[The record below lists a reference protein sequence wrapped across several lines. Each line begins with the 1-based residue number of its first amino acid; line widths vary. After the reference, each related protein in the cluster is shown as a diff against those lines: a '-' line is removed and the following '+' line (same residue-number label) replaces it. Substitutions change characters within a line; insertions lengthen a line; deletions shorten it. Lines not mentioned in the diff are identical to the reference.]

1 VFFSAASLALLDG
14 TAPAAPND
22 ARPRVITPNEFEGTD
37 VERINLAIAAAAE
50 AGCRVVIP
58 RDNLRG
64 QQRRDVWLID
74 SAILLRSHTTLEL
87 DNCRIKLSDRCRD
100 NVLRSANC
108 GPGVT
113 DIQPL
118 GDIHIRRIGRAVLEG
133 ADRPRATGDSGK
145 TIGARTYGTDAGVA
159 GESQSGDWRN
169 IGILLAFVERF
180 SIQNVAV
187 HDSHCW
193 AISLERCAHG
203 TLRDIDFQS
212 SGFKIIDGERRT
224 ILNQD
229 GIDLRLGCHD
239 ILIENIGGY
248 TGDDLIALTAIPSAE
263 SVAGRT
269 GSTMASSAK
278 DRGQGR
284 DDIRQVILRNV
295 KGYCR
300 GGHHIVRLLNTSGVR
315 MYDIMVEGLID
326 TSPPELQC
334 RAAVKIGDHNY
345 GGGIAPLGDTSRILV
360 HNVISK
366 AKYPILIGGSL
377 ADSILSNIVQHGSAE
392 EAVTVASG
400 PQNLRN
406 VTITNVCVVKDAG
419 SLHIPSGV
427 QRGGR

>member
-1 VFFSAASLALLDG
+1 M
-14 TAPAAPND
+14 
-22 ARPRVITPNEFEGTD
+22 
-37 VERINLAIAAAAE
+37 
-50 AGCRVVIP
+50 
-58 RDNLRG
+58 
-64 QQRRDVWLID
+64 
-74 SAILLRSHTTLEL
+74 
-87 DNCRIKLSDRCRD
+87 
-100 NVLRSANC
+100 
-108 GPGVT
+108 
-113 DIQPL
+113 
-118 GDIHIRRIGRAVLEG
+118 
-133 ADRPRATGDSGK
+133 
-145 TIGARTYGTDAGVA
+145 
-159 GESQSGDWRN
+159 
-169 IGILLAFVERF
+169 
-180 SIQNVAV
+180 
-187 HDSHCW
+187 
-193 AISLERCAHG
+193 ERCAHG

-239 ILIENIGGY
+239 ILIENISGY

-263 SVAGRT
+263 GFAGRT
-269 GSTMASSAK
+269 GSTMVSSAK

-345 GGGIAPLGDTSRILV
+345 GGGIAPLGDTSRIVV

-406 VTITNVCVVKDAG
+406 VTIANICVVKDAD
-419 SLHIPSGV
+419 SLGI
-427 QRGGR
+427 RGGPPRADAAL